1 MSKLQNMKT
10 DILILGSG
18 FGGSLLALILAR
30 AGKSVAMVDRSRHP
44 RFAIGESSTPLADR
58 TLAQMVQRYGLPEL
72 RPLCHWGTWKR
83 EYPEVLCGKKRGFTY
98 LDQTAGDDLSPSSFD
113 ARRLLVSASVDDE
126 HSDTHWLRSDVDQFL
141 FELAQSSGV
150 MAFQQ
155 CQYSLTQHDNQWALE
170 GTAAGTVDPSLR
182 RRESDSDPQSINI
195 QAPFLID
202 ATGSPN
208 GVLKFLNIPDH
219 THLLKTD
226 SRSIFAHFESAATCE
241 RLLLDTS
248 IDVEPFPYRCDDA
261 AVHQVLPDGWMWQL
275 RFDDDSLSAGFMIDE
290 RPEANRVP
298 QTFATPTEEWNWRIA
313 RSPFLS
319 RQFSK
324 ALIIRPESGLQG
336 TKRIQRLAGQGAG
349 RNWAAITNTVGFI
362 DPLHSTGI
370 AHTLFSI
377 SRLADILITKDDM
390 AEREQRLREYSDS
403 LIEEIRFVDE
413 LVEGCYEAI
422 PSFRLWCLWGMLYF
436 AAATSMEQTPGAK
449 IGDVSFLRAND
460 GTFRSMLREARQRLG
475 VARRRPAGEHMSGT
489 ALAAGGIQSRQKLLP
504 VANAIPHNAFSNWL
518 KSAIGPWNQVGLF
531 DESCNNLYSRT
542 AAPADAW

>member
-1 MSKLQNMKT
+1 MKT

-58 TLAQMVQRYGLPEL
+58 TLAQMVIRYGLPEL
-72 RPLCHWGTWKR
+72 RPLCHWGSWKR
-83 EYPEVLCGKKRGFTY
+83 EYAHVMCGKKRGFSY
-98 LDQTAGDDLSPSSFD
+98 FDQTRNDDLNPGNFD
-113 ARRLLVSASVDDE
+113 AKRLLVSASVDDE
-126 HSDTHWLRSDVDQFL
+126 HSDTHWLRSDVDQFV

-150 MAFQQ
+150 VAFQQ
-155 CQYSLTQHDNQWALE
+155 CQYALSQHNDQWTLE
-170 GTAAGTVDPSLR
+170 GTAAGTADPSLR
-182 RRESDSDPQSINI
+182 RRESATDQQSIHI

-219 THLLKTD
+219 THLLKTN
-226 SRSIFAHFESAATCE
+226 SRSIFAHFASAATCE
-241 RLLLDTS
+241 RLLRDSLIEVDQ
-248 IDVEPFPYRCDDA
+248 FPYHCDDA

-298 QTFATPTEEWNWRIA
+298 QKFPTPTEEWNWRIA

-319 RQFSK
+319 RQFQTAK
-324 ALIIRPESGLQG
+324 IIRPESGLQS

-377 SRLADILITKDDM
+377 SRLADILVTTNDV
-390 AEREQRLREYSDS
+390 AEREPRLRGYSDS

-436 AAATSMEQTPGAK
+436 AAATSMEQTPAAT
-449 IGDVSFLRAND
+449 IGDASFLRAND
-460 GTFRSMLREARQRLG
+460 AAFRSMLREARQKLG
-475 VARRRPAGEHMSGT
+475 VARRKAAGEHMSGT
-489 ALAAGGIQSRQKLLP
+489 ALAVSEISGRQKQLP
-504 VANAIPHNAFSNWL
+504 VASAIPLMEFAGWL
-518 KSAIGPWNQVGLF
+518 RSTIEPWNQVGLF
-531 DESCNNLYSRT
+531 DDACNNLYSKT
-542 AAPADAW
+542 AAPADAC

>member
-1 MSKLQNMKT
+1 MSKLQYMKT

-30 AGKSVAMVDRSRHP
+30 AGKSVAMVDRNRHP

-58 TLAQMVQRYGLPEL
+58 TLAQMVVRYGLPEL
-72 RPLCHWGTWKR
+72 RPLCHWGSWKR
-83 EYPEVLCGKKRGFTY
+83 ECSQVMCGKKRGFTY
-98 LDQTAGDDLSPSSFD
+98 LDQTTGNDLSPSNFD

-150 MAFQQ
+150 VAFQQ
-155 CQYSLTQHDNQWALE
+155 CQYSLSQHDDQWTLE
-170 GTAAGTVDPSLR
+170 GTAADTVDPSLHR
-182 RRESDSDPQSINI
+182 PEFVSGQQSVNI

-208 GVLKFLNIPDH
+208 GVLKFLNVPDQ
-219 THLLKTD
+219 THLLKTN
-226 SRSIFAHFESAATCE
+226 SRSIFAHFGSAATCE
-241 RLLLDTS
+241 RLLLDS
-248 IDVEPFPYRCDDA
+248 LIDVDPFPYHCDDA

-290 RPEANRVP
+290 RPEAHRVP
-298 QTFATPTEEWNWRIA
+298 QKFATPTEEWNWRIA

-324 ALIIRPESGLQG
+324 AVIMRPESGLQS

-377 SRLADILITKDDM
+377 SRLAEILVTTNDFT
-390 AEREQRLREYSDS
+390 ERGRRLREYSDS

-436 AAATSMEQTPGAK
+436 AAATSMEQTPAAK

-460 GTFRSMLREARQRLG
+460 PPFRSVLREARQRLAA
-475 VARRRPAGEHMSGT
+475 ARRVAAVDRVAAESDFAAWLTT
-489 ALAAGGIQSRQKLLP
+489 AIE
-504 VANAIPHNAFSNWL
+504 
-518 KSAIGPWNQVGLF
+518 PWNRVGLF
-531 DESCNNLYSRT
+531 NDSCNDLYSKT
-542 AAPADAW
+542 AAPVDAW

>member
-1 MSKLQNMKT
+1 MKT

-30 AGKSVAMVDRSRHP
+30 AGKSVVMVDRSRHP

-58 TLAQMVQRYGLPEL
+58 TMARMVHRYGLPEL
-72 RPLCHWGTWKR
+72 RPLCHWGTWQR
-83 EYPEVLCGKKRGFTY
+83 ECSQVLCGKKRGFTY
-98 LDQTAGDDLSPSSFD
+98 LDQTSGDDLSPSNFD

-150 MAFQQ
+150 ITFQQ
-155 CQYSLTQHDNQWALE
+155 CLYSLNQHDNQWTLE

-182 RRESDSDPQSINI
+182 RREFNSIQQSIKI

-202 ATGSPN
+202 ATGSSN
-208 GVLKFLNIPDH
+208 GVLKFLNVPDH
-219 THLLKTD
+219 THLLKTN

-241 RLLLDTS
+241 RLLRDNS
-248 IDVEPFPYRCDDA
+248 IDVEPFPYHCDDA

-290 RPEANRVP
+290 RPEAKRVP
-298 QTFATPTEEWNWRIA
+298 QKFATPTEEWNWRIA

-319 RQFSK
+319 RQFQQAK
-324 ALIIRPESGLQG
+324 IVRPESGLQS

-377 SRLADILITKDDM
+377 SRLAEILVTTNDFT
-390 AEREQRLREYSDS
+390 EREQRLREYSDS

-436 AAATSMEQTPGAK
+436 AAATSMEQTPAAK

-460 GTFRSMLREARQRLG
+460 AVFRSMLREARQRLG
-475 VARRRPAGEHMSGT
+475 IARCRAPAENVSGK
-489 ALAAGGIQSRQKLLP
+489 ALAAGEFEFHQKQLP
-504 VANAIPHNAFSNWL
+504 VASATRLMEFAGWL
-518 KSAIGPWNQVGLF
+518 QSAIKPWNQVGLF
-531 DESCNNLYSRT
+531 DDSCNNLYSKT